1 MRKGKTRYK
10 KKKVGPEDYQIL
22 SRREDD
28 IIKNK
33 IQWKSNREY
42 VRVIRVGED
51 ERNKIQG
58 QIYEWIN
65 G

>member
-1 MRKGKTRYK
+1 M
-10 KKKVGPEDYQIL
+10 
-22 SRREDD
+22 DD

-33 IQWKSNREY
+33 TQWKSNREY

-51 ERNKIQG
+51 ERNKIHVKG

-65 G
+65 